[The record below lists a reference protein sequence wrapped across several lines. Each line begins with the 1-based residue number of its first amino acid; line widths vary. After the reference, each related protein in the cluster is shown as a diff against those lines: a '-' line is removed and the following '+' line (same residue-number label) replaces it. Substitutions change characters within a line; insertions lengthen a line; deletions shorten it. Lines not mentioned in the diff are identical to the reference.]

1 VLEKKRRPGK
11 ETLGRR
17 APLDASTRSVDE
29 PTGRASNGA
38 GSVYWRGGRAF
49 MRLSLGRMGRR
60 TIALPSAATEAQAVA
75 RAAVVAKLARRL
87 LAAGQIELG
96 LPLLE
101 RAASRDGKAL
111 EAVVAAV
118 ETLCKGEARARPS
131 GSVTIEDLGKRWTS
145 GELARDYPDHVR
157 AKASAEDDAWRFDR
171 YIVPV
176 IGPVPV
182 ADVTLDHCEEVMRRL
197 PAHLAAGSRRH
208 VGQALHRLLAMAVYP
223 LRLREANPLPRG
235 WLPRTGSGK
244 AKGYLYPDE
253 ERKLLGASMIALP
266 YRVLYGFLT
275 REGHACR

>member
-157 AKASAEDDAWRFDR
+157 AKASAEGRCVALRSLHRSRDRPRARRRRDARPLRGGDAPPPCPSR
-171 YIVPV
+171 
-176 IGPVPV
+176 
-182 ADVTLDHCEEVMRRL
+182 RRL
-197 PAHLAAGSRRH
+197 TPSRGAGTPPSARDGGSTRSDSVRRTRFPAVGSP
-208 VGQALHRLLAMAVYP
+208 GQAPARRRATSTPTRNGNSLARA
-223 LRLREANPLPRG
+223 
-235 WLPRTGSGK
+235 
-244 AKGYLYPDE
+244 
-253 ERKLLGASMIALP
+253 
-266 YRVLYGFLT
+266 
-275 REGHACR
+275 